1 MRASRSILRLLVPGL
16 ALVLTAGLPLHPA
29 RAKGGQPPAP
39 TDVEAVFAP
48 LSPERERQLAAQ
60 IAEAGWK
67 GVTPAQVGR
76 VAGWEAFKKSPLSA
90 QEQALLEH
98 FGPQMAQVDKTNARL
113 SVWHKISQVAA
124 GLGLAAGGGAVLTS
138 MFGVQLPVPH
148 VLVAIGGLA
157 TYAVGHVAAYVL
169 HMKQM
174 RNVTQFPVLATKPE
188 LVQRFGLKSPLNGIH
203 AVHNWVEAR
212 RWKIYDAHHHT
223 RLSKIKW

>member
-1 MRASRSILRLLVPGL
+1 MRASRSLLRLLVPGL
-16 ALVLTAGLPLHPA
+16 ALALIAGLPLRPA
-29 RAKGGQPPAP
+29 QAKGSQTPAP
-39 TDVEAVFAP
+39 MDVEQVFAP
-48 LSPERERQLAAQ
+48 LSPERQRAIEAAIEQRGWEGVSAAQ
-60 IAEAGWK
+60 
-67 GVTPAQVGR
+67 VSR
-76 VAGWEAFKKSPLSA
+76 VAGWEAFKKSPLNE

-98 FGPQMAQVDKTNARL
+98 FGPKMAQVDETNARL
-113 SVWHKISQVAA
+113 SVWHRISQVAA

-157 TYAVGHVAAYVL
+157 AYAVGHFAALAL
-169 HMKQM
+169 HTKQM

-203 AVHNWVEAR
+203 AVHNWVETR